1 MDKIVNSRFSDVN
14 ATPRLAPAIRPFR
27 SDPPLEGACHAPHR
41 RPPVRPTRSA
51 ISRRVVESV
60 AGLTQSVLGKKL
72 PVIAITL
79 QYIPHEQWFIGG
91 QALSELGRNAFHLD
105 ISVTDETNTKAE
117 KARYIQDIYDAF
129 RGILGELHEC
139 SYVHVIDARAVWV
152 WRPDAGIPASAR
164 LRRGPR
170 SQSASRLSGQRKC
183 PLSDQGAFSS
193 TSDAG
198 SASRG
203 RAPRHATPPIRGR
216 RACARALAGSACAG
230 GSTWASVRPVRRRR

>member
-1 MDKIVNSRFSDVN
+1 MPHIVVHLSGQ
-14 ATPRLAPAIRPFR
+14 P
-27 SDPPLEGACHAPHR
+27 DP
-41 RPPVRPTRSA
+41 A

-139 SYVHVIDARAVWV
+139 SYVHVIDARRGVWV

-164 LRRGPR
+164 LKRGPR
-170 SQSASRLSGQRKC
+170 SQSASRLKKMPERSRGI
-183 PLSDQGAFSS
+183 FSS
-193 TSDAG
+193 TSDAE
-198 SASRG
+198 AHRG
-203 RAPRHATPPIRGR
+203 RARAMLTPPIRGR

>member
-1 MDKIVNSRFSDVN
+1 MPHIVVHLSGQ
-14 ATPRLAPAIRPFR
+14 P
-27 SDPPLEGACHAPHR
+27 DP
-41 RPPVRPTRSA
+41 A

-139 SYVHVIDARAVWV
+139 SYVHVIDARARMGMAAGRRNTGISTAEARAPEPVCEQIV
-152 WRPDAGIPASAR
+152 RP
-164 LRRGPR
+164 
-170 SQSASRLSGQRKC
+170 RKC
-183 PLSDQGAFSS
+183 PLSDQGHFLVHVRRGKRIA
-193 TSDAG
+193 
-198 SASRG
+198 G
-203 RAPRHATPPIRGR
+203 RAPRHAYTADS
-216 RACARALAGSACAG
+216 RAARLRSC
-230 GSTWASVRPVRRRR
+230 SCR